1 MKLLMF
7 HTKTFWYKPY
17 NQDSSET
24 EKTSFENCL
33 VIFIHVEE
41 TDRDKSD
48 VVGKAAGNIKWLA
61 DKNKTSSVVLH
72 SFAHLSNSKSDPETA
87 KDMIQKI
94 SEKLKKNLSAHIIP
108 FRQFYE
114 FSIHVFGPSL
124 AKVFKDCFLSFFT
137 PPHSATNN
145 YGRISSGHF
154 FGTFSHS
161 NQDCQMFSFKPFS
174 FQRIGR

>member
-17 NQDSSET
+17 NPDSSEI

-61 DKNKTSSVVLH
+61 DKNKTNTVVLH

-87 KDMIQKI
+87 NEMIQNI
-94 SEKLKKNLSAHIIP
+94 NEKLKKNLSAHIVP
-108 FRQFYE
+108 FGQFYE
-114 FSIHVFGPSL
+114 FSIHVLGPSL
-124 AKVFKDCFLSFFT
+124 AKVFKDL
-137 PPHSATNN
+137 
-145 YGRISSGHF
+145 
-154 FGTFSHS
+154 
-161 NQDCQMFSFKPFS
+161 
-174 FQRIGR
+174 